1 MELNELIKQVLMQM
15 YQNCLDDKTEL
26 EHLDKRVISAI
37 RKERESDGNTRVCRS
52 SESSAVGG

>member
-1 MELNELIKQVLMQM
+1 MELNELINQVLMQM

-26 EHLDKRVISAI
+26 EHLDNRVISAI